1 MSGKTSI
8 DGRFELNEV
17 CPKVLYI
24 ADGGRLQAQIVF
36 HHFVQLIVQFLQLML
51 MVQVFNRLFEADGD
65 EQAED
70 DGGDVDEEV
79 APGAGGVVGGVDVE
93 HVGGLLLRSGGF
105 RRGDELVPGLVGG
118 SGWRRL
124 GQRIGVLIVVRI
136 GHGFIRQ

>member
-1 MSGKTSI
+1 M
-8 DGRFELNEV
+8 
-17 CPKVLYI
+17 P
-24 ADGGRLQAQIVF
+24 A
-36 HHFVQLIVQFLQLML
+36 M
-51 MVQVFNRLFEADGD
+51 NRP
-65 EQAED
+65 ED

-79 APGAGGVVGGVDVE
+79 APGRGGRVGGVDGE
-93 HVGGLLLRSGGF
+93 PVGGLLLRSGGF